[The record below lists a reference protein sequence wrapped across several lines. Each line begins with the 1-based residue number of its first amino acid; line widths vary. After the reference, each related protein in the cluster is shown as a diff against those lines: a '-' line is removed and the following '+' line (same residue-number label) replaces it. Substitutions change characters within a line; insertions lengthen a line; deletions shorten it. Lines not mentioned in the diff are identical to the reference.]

1 MENIKELL
9 NEEICNQINK
19 LPNMTLGSEE
29 HSVAVK
35 SITELYQLRIDEIKA
50 ENDRINSANLQ
61 AADEQ
66 LKKDQLSEQIKDRY
80 FKLGIGVAELVLPLA
95 FYAAWMKKG
104 FKFEEN
110 GTFTSTTFRGL
121 FGKFK
126 PTKK

>member
-80 FKLGIGVAELVLPLA
+80 FKLGMGVAELVLPLA